1 MNIIVG
7 QGEHNKTITRFTI
20 LELILVALVRLDVT
34 MHVLQSFHMVN
45 LFVFCMFVFIL
56 VVVFLKV
63 SSLVLS
69 PGNGI
74 LLNDSLLFHNGI
86 KK

>member
-45 LFVFCMFVFIL
+45 LFVFCMFIFIL
-56 VVVFLKV
+56 VMVFFKV

-69 PGNGI
+69 PGI
-74 LLNDSLLFHNGI
+74 LLNDS
-86 KK
+86 